1 MEAVRVI
8 HSCLLPL
15 FPTWIDGHA
24 YTVRLGLIPGR
35 KTTYGASDYIV
46 IFLVQGTRKP
56 LGRVLSSSRPCV
68 RSPWVSYPVA
78 KPSFESHS
86 AFISW
91 VTWGGDGPSNIE
103 LLHP

>member
-1 MEAVRVI
+1 MLSN
-8 HSCLLPL
+8 SCLFPL
-15 FPTWIDGHA
+15 FPAWIDAHV

-35 KTTYGASDYIV
+35 KTTYGASDYID

-56 LGRVLSSSRPCV
+56 LGRVLSSRPCV
-68 RSPWVSYPVA
+68 RSPWVSYTVA

-86 AFISW
+86 AFISR
-91 VTWGGDGPSNIE
+91 VTWRGDGPSDIG